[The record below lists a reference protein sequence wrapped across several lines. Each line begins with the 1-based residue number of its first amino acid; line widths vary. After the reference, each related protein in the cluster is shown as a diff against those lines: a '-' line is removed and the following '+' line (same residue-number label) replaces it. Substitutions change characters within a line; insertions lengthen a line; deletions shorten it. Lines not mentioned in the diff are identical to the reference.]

1 MQFLNRHNVLWA
13 FMRKKGKTYFSF
25 ADFHKDEGIGNGV
38 SSHNVVSD
46 GCCITDL
53 KENPPVNSLK

>member
-1 MQFLNRHNVLWA
+1 MCE
-13 FMRKKGKTYFSF
+13 KGTTYFSF
-25 ADFHKDEGIGNGV
+25 ADFNEDKGIGNGV